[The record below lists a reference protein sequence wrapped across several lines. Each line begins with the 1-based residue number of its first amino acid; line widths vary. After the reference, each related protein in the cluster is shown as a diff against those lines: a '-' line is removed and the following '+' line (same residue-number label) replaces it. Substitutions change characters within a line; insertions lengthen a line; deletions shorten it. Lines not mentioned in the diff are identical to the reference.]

1 MRKKYRIA
9 CDDEFPTQMT
19 HSQFY
24 SITGSLRRGARESFP
39 RVEIFK
45 EYGKVV
51 EALLEG
57 FRIIFAKEEEVPF

>member
-1 MRKKYRIA
+1 MRTKYRIA

-24 SITGSLRRGARESFP
+24 SITGSLKRGERESFP
-39 RVEIFK
+39 RWEIFK
-45 EYGKVV
+45 DYGKVV

-57 FRIIFAKEEEVPF
+57 KTIVFTAEEEVPF